1 MCKNR
6 RDPDR
11 LQMTVKCGAEKV
23 LFACGITKARA
34 ETHRNTVKVK
44 QSYYRLGQ
52 ALKVPG
58 G

>member
-11 LQMTVKCGAEKV
+11 LQMTVKCSTEKV
-23 LFACGITKARA
+23 VCACGITKARA
-34 ETHRNTVKVK
+34 ETHRNAVKVK
-44 QSYYRLGQ
+44 QSHYRLGQ
-52 ALKVPG
+52 AVRVPG